1 MAYTFNPFTGTF
13 DNTGS
18 TAMSTVSAQI
28 AETLVAEVTNAESFN
43 LNRGDVVYT
52 FGATGDVMSVK
63 LASNSGDSTSATT
76 LGVVNET
83 IIPNGIGTV
92 TVGGRIEKMSFPH
105 PFADGDAL
113 YLGNT
118 PGTFTRVKPV
128 APQHGVYL
136 GVVERANNGN
146 GIAYIKVQNGYELN
160 EIHDVLITTP
170 LSGQLIRRNDSNTLW
185 ENTSGVVVTSQGDI
199 YSSSI
204 GYFEQGIEINSS
216 STDVT
221 TLFVYENKIGV
232 NTETPNKEL
241 TVIGGISATDSIF
254 VSGAKVIVSDTTTV
268 PAASSV
274 ENIITL
280 TETDYDAISVKDS
293 QTLYI
298 VV

>member
-13 DNTGS
+13 DNAGAPS
-18 TAMSTVSAQI
+18 TISTILTAVSGQI

-92 TVGGRIEKMSFPH
+92 TVAGRMEKMSFPH
-105 PFADGDAL
+105 PFAEGDAL

-128 APQHGVYL
+128 APEHGVYL
-136 GVVERANNGN
+136 GVIERANNGN

-160 EIHDVLITTP
+160 EIHDVLLTAP
-170 LSGQLIRRNDSNTLW
+170 LSGQIIRRNQANTLW
-185 ENTSGVVVTSQGDI
+185 ENTSDLIVSNNGVFISGGQVVVT
-199 YSSSI
+199 
-204 GYFEQGIEINSS
+204 N
-216 STDVT
+216 T
-221 TLFVYENKIGV
+221 T
-232 NTETPNKEL
+232 
-241 TVIGGISATDSIF
+241 S
-254 VSGAKVIVSDTTTV
+254 V
-268 PAASSV
+268 PLASSV
-274 ENIITL
+274 KNIITL
-280 TETDYDAISVKDS
+280 TQADYDAISVKDD